1 MTATTREDLLTDAD
15 LLTPSV
21 DAAALEGAELEEA
34 IAGLESQEA
43 DEVADPKAPLV
54 TIVRGNPSDE
64 EIGALVA
71 VFTAVAAASS
81 DEVTDPRPPETW
93 GAPTRMHRVQGA
105 FSPHSFGSTAAPR
118 PS

>member
-1 MTATTREDLLTDAD
+1 MTATTREDLLTDTE

-43 DEVADPKAPLV
+43 DEAADPKTPLIK
-54 TIVRGNPSDE
+54 IVKGNPSEE

-71 VFTAVAAASS
+71 VFTAAAEGAG
-81 DEVTDPRPPETW
+81 DAVTDPRPPETW
-93 GAPTRMHRVQGA
+93 GSPTRMHRGHGA
-105 FSPHSFGSTAAPR
+105 FSPHSFGNPVAAR